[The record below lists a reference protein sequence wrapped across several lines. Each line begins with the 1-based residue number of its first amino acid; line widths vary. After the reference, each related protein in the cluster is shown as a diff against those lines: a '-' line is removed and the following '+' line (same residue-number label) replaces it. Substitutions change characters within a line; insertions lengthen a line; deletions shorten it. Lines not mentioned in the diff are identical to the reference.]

1 MMGELCTFG
10 ATLEIP
16 SFTEGKKQLSSELLM
31 YEDNSKVYRSM
42 WNVLQVELKNSFAN
56 YSTIKSSRFV
66 DDTVVV
72 SF

>member
-56 YSTIKSSRFV
+56 YSTINSSRFV

>member
-42 WNVLQVELKNSFAN
+42 WNVLQVEIKNSFAN
-56 YSTIKSSRFV
+56 YSTINSSRFV

>member
-16 SFTEGKKQLSSELLM
+16 SFTGGKKQLSSELLM

-42 WNVLQVELKNSFAN
+42 WNVL
-56 YSTIKSSRFV
+56 
-66 DDTVVV
+66 
-72 SF
+72 

>member
-16 SFTEGKKQLSSELLM
+16 SFTEGKKQLSSERLM

-42 WNVLQVELKNSFAN
+42 WNVL
-56 YSTIKSSRFV
+56 
-66 DDTVVV
+66 
-72 SF
+72 